1 MSSRLRSVGLVVAL
15 ACIAIAS
22 AACRPGRAEPEPIAT
37 SLVVR
42 NRGFFDVNVYSMASQ
57 SATPTRLGTVV
68 GMSTATFPL
77 RTRDLRP
84 GGMLTVRLHSIG
96 TTLWWT
102 SPEVGVGSGLLAILD
117 VNSDAFGDCSTSSL
131 HTILIADTLQF
142 MFR

>member
-1 MSSRLRSVGLVVAL
+1 MRKSSVGAVLAL
-15 ACIAIAS
+15 ACVALAS
-22 AACRPGRAEPEPIAT
+22 AACRPGRVEPEPIET

-77 RTRDLRP
+77 RTRNLRP
-84 GGMLTVRLHSIG
+84 GGILAVRLHALG
-96 TTLWWT
+96 TSLWWT
-102 SPEVGVGSGLLAILD
+102 SPEVGVGSGLLAVLD

-131 HTILIADTLQF
+131 HTILIADTVRF